1 MRALITSSG
10 LMALKTGFCSLITV
24 EVAVNLSVLTFN
36 HGMDGLLPLV
46 ERVVGSPPG
55 AHTTEFFA
63 LQDAKRVMK
72 AHQKTEVMSQRQ
84 RKSLRSGNL
93 AVEESHI
100 AQEGTTYQAGGF

>member
-1 MRALITSSG
+1 M
-10 LMALKTGFCSLITV
+10 
-24 EVAVNLSVLTFN
+24 E
-36 HGMDGLLPLV
+36 GLLPLV
-46 ERVVGSPPG
+46 ERMMGSPPG
-55 AHTTEFFA
+55 THSAEFFA

-72 AHQKTEVMSQRQ
+72 AHQKAEVVSQRR